1 MDGYAVRSAD
11 LDPVR
16 AGTAVT
22 LPVVGDIPAGTAS
35 PLSVQPGLCVR
46 IMTDGGIAKVRI
58 YRAPD
63 VGAYIRRLGED
74 VRAGDTVAV
83 AGSHLGSARIGLIA
97 AVGRTAVTVRPRPR
111 VVVIS
116 TGSEL
121 VEAGRLLPCDRQ
133 RRSAR

>member
-16 AGTAVT
+16 AGTPVT

-46 IMTDGGIAKVRI
+46 IMTG
-58 YRAPD
+58 APLPTGAVGHLRRD
-63 VGAYIRRLGED
+63 HHVGAYIRRLGED
-74 VRAGDTVAV
+74 VRTGDTVAV

-97 AVGRTAVTVRPRPR
+97 AAGHLNREHHLR
-111 VVVIS
+111 
-116 TGSEL
+116 
-121 VEAGRLLPCDRQ
+121 AGRP
-133 RRSAR
+133 

>member
-1 MDGYAVRSAD
+1 MDGYAVRSGD

-46 IMTDGGIAKVRI
+46 IMTGAPLPTGADVVLPVEMTDVG
-58 YRAPD
+58 RAVD
-63 VGAYIRRLGED
+63 AHLGNAAVGHLNREHHVGAYIRRLGED

-83 AGSHLGSARIGLIA
+83 AGS
-97 AVGRTAVTVRPRPR
+97 
-111 VVVIS
+111 
-116 TGSEL
+116 
-121 VEAGRLLPCDRQ
+121 
-133 RRSAR
+133 